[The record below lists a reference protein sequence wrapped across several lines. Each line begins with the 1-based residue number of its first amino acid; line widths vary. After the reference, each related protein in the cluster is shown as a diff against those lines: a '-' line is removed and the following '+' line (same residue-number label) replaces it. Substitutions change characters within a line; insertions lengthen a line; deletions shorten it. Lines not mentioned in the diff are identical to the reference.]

1 MGKSNAHKILAVHDG
16 ELLGVLR
23 YLHYCLLCISPYDAV
38 AREAWFDE
46 VHSLLPLAN
55 DTSEQAEW
63 VLSLAWAYKQHLG
76 QGMPLCMITGR
87 LLNGRENNRFMA
99 LHMTADLTC

>member
-1 MGKSNAHKILAVHDG
+1 MGKSKEHKFSTAQDG

-23 YLHYCLLCISPYDAV
+23 YLHYCLVCISPYDAV

-46 VHSLLPLAN
+46 AHSLLARAN
-55 DTSEQAEW
+55 DTSQQAEW
-63 VLSLAWAYKQHLG
+63 VLSLAWAYKKHLG
-76 QGMPLCMITGR
+76 QGMPICMITGR
-87 LLNGRENNRFMA
+87 LLNGRENTRFMP